1 VRWQLG
7 YSRRLQAGRTH
18 ISKIRYTN
26 TETGIDVKGR
36 MVNLDIHNMRPDIAA
51 LETTG
56 RLLSYRPNRSAGELQ
71 PKFRSALKAAGRP
84 GFSHTIFPRSCEA
97 FDLLCVGESAH
108 TPGAQHVYLN
118 TALDLTPTPYLMIAN
133 GTSELK
139 YEFYGI
145 DFPVL
150 TVVIQLTWP
159 KKGRL
164 SVKVL
169 KQEIS

>member
-1 VRWQLG
+1 
-7 YSRRLQAGRTH
+7 
-18 ISKIRYTN
+18 
-26 TETGIDVKGR
+26 
-36 MVNLDIHNMRPDIAA
+36 
-51 LETTG
+51 
-56 RLLSYRPNRSAGELQ
+56 
-71 PKFRSALKAAGRP
+71 
-84 GFSHTIFPRSCEA
+84 
-97 FDLLCVGESAH
+97 
-108 TPGAQHVYLN
+108 
-118 TALDLTPTPYLMIAN
+118 MIAN